1 MRVTY
6 RSTGNTNHIN
16 NIDDFIETAN
26 SFHKYDVI
34 SYVKEAPGVVSN
46 DKESIPRYKITMT
59 CEMMSKVFQSVEDIT
74 FDQVERINAH
84 NVIAKK
90 KKSKDEAKKLVN
102 KSFANGD
109 ILVLRGKCKDGSEKN
124 EKIFEVKKV
133 IWSLKGQI
141 INALIL
147 KQLSGNNN
155 NMSLTKKDCIKYH
168 VKYEP
173 NLQVYSMMLDFKK
186 RKKYLN
192 NLNLLLY

>member
-1 MRVTY
+1 MKVTY
-6 RSTGNTNHIN
+6 RSTGNSKHIY
-16 NIDDFIETAN
+16 NIDEFIATAN

-34 SYVKEAPGVVSN
+34 SYVKEESEIVN
-46 DKESIPRYKITMT
+46 DDKEKSILYKITMT
-59 CEMMSKVFQSVEDIT
+59 CEMMSKVFTSSEDIT
-74 FDQVERINAH
+74 LEQVEKINNH
-84 NVIAKK
+84 NIIAKK

-102 KSFANGD
+102 KHFKNGD
-109 ILVLRGKCKDGSEKN
+109 ILVLRGKYRDGSQKN

-141 INALIL
+141 VNVLIL
-147 KQLSGNNN
+147 KQLSGTNNN
-155 NMSLTKKDCIKYH
+155 TSLTKKDCIKYH

-173 NLQVYSMMLDFKK
+173 GLQVYSMSLDFKK